1 MIFLA
6 KKMKTAIF
14 ISGRGSNMMSIV
26 EAAKDQDYPASINL
40 VVSNN
45 PDAAGLEFARQ
56 NGIKTFSLDHRHF
69 GKERVLHEQH
79 INIELQKNNI
89 EIVCLAGYMRILSPS
104 FVNEWAGKMI
114 NIHPSLLPAFTGL
127 HTHKRA
133 LQMNVKY
140 HGCTVHVVTE
150 ELDFGPIIDQ
160 ALVHVSEND
169 TEESLE
175 KKVLKQEHILYPKAL
190 KKFIENM

>member
-1 MIFLA
+1 M
-6 KKMKTAIF
+6 KKQTAIF

-26 EAAKDQDYPASINL
+26 EAAKDPDYPASIDL
-40 VVSNN
+40 IVSNN

-104 FVNEWAGKMI
+104 FVNQWAGKMI
-114 NIHPSLLPAFTGL
+114 NIHPSLLPSFSGL
-127 HTHKRA
+127 YTHKRA

-140 HGCTVHVVTE
+140 HGCTVHVVTK
-150 ELDFGPIIDQ
+150 ELDMGPIIDQ
-160 ALVHVSEND
+160 ALVHVSERD

-190 KKFIENM
+190 KKFIKNLK